1 MQVSRWAEEPSRT
14 PPEHTPAQCRA
25 DRTITVGYSDAC
37 QASTAAMI
45 SSSRLRTRIH
55 SSE

>member
-1 MQVSRWAEEPSRT
+1 MQALRGVEEPSQA
-14 PPEHTPAQCRA
+14 PPERKPAQCDA
-25 DRTITVGYSDAC
+25 DRTILVPYSDAC

-45 SSSRLRTRIH
+45 SSSRLKTRIH

>member
-1 MQVSRWAEEPSRT
+1 MQVSRWAEESSRA
-14 PPEHTPAQCRA
+14 PPERTPAQCRA
-25 DRTITVGYSDAC
+25 DRTNTVGYSDAC